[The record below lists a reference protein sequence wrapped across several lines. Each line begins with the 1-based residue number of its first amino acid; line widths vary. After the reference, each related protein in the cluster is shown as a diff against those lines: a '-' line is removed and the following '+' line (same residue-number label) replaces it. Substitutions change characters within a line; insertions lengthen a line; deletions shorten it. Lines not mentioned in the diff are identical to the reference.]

1 MQRAAIHS
9 GFFSINPLKQHM
21 LVSFEKQRKQVE
33 SPVNANEVGHIY
45 FISSD
50 GFVYNNRQDCIA
62 YEAEMRR
69 K

>member
-1 MQRAAIHS
+1 
-9 GFFSINPLKQHM
+9 M

-33 SPVNANEVGHIY
+33 SPVNVNEVGHIY

>member
-1 MQRAAIHS
+1 
-9 GFFSINPLKQHM
+9 M

-33 SPVNANEVGHIY
+33 SPVNANAVGHLY

-50 GFVYNNRQDCIA
+50 GFVCRNREECLA